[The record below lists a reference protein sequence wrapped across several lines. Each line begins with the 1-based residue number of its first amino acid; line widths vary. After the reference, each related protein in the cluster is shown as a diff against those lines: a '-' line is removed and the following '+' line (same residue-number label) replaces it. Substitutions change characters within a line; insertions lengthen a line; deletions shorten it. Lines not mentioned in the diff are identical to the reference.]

1 MSAIL
6 RNGAVDIQAFVDAQ
20 PLSGFQWR
28 VLGLC
33 FLVVALDGFDT
44 AAIGFIAPALS
55 QDWSLTPGQLNPVMV
70 AALAGLAVGAFACGP
85 LADRFGRKRILMLSV
100 LFFGGFS
107 LASAGSDSVA
117 GLSVLRF
124 LTGLGLGGA
133 MPQAVTLMSEYC
145 PQRRRS
151 LLVTTMFCGFTLGS
165 ALGGIVSAHLVPLFG
180 WRSILGLGGALPLLI
195 LPALALWLPESPRFL
210 LLRPGNEARVA
221 ALLRKIAALP
231 AGWSGAFLD
240 GVARDP
246 ATQVGR
252 SPLQLIMAPALRQG
266 TVLLWG
272 AFFMSLLI
280 IYLLTNWL
288 PTLIKGTG
296 LSLSQA
302 ALLTA
307 LFQIGGTIGSI
318 VLGATMD
325 RFNPYRVLA
334 LAYLA
339 GALCIGAI
347 ARFYYDFWLLGAF
360 VAGVGFCISGSQ
372 VGANALA
379 AAFYPTASRATGVS
393 WALGAGRIGSIVGS
407 LSGGAMLGLG
417 WGIQGIFSLLML
429 PAAIAAL
436 LIFIMGLRYRHAR
449 TTTAAVTAH

>member
-6 RNGAVDIQAFVDAQ
+6 QKGAVDVRAFVDAQ
-20 PLSGFQWR
+20 KLSGFQWR

-55 QDWSLTPGQLNPVMV
+55 HDWSLSPGQLNPVLV
-70 AALAGLAVGAFACGP
+70 AALGGLAVGAFACGP

-100 LFFGGFS
+100 LLFGGFS
-107 LASAGSDSVA
+107 LASAWAGSVTE
-117 GLSVLRF
+117 LSVLRF

-133 MPQAVTLMSEYC
+133 MPQAVTLTSEYC

-165 ALGGIVSAHLVPLFG
+165 ALGGVVSAHLLPLYG
-180 WRSILGLGGALPLLI
+180 WRSVLALGGILPLLV
-195 LPALALWLPESPRFL
+195 LPALALWLPESARFL
-210 LLRPGNEARVA
+210 LLTPGNDARVA
-221 ALLRKIAALP
+221 RLLRAIAPLP
-231 AGWSGAFLD
+231 AGWTGGFVDASDPVSTVGAD
-240 GVARDP
+240 
-246 ATQVGR
+246 R
-252 SPLQLIMAPALRQG
+252 SPLRRLMAPELRQG
-266 TVLLWG
+266 TLLLWG

-307 LFQIGGTIGSI
+307 LFQIGGTLGSI
-318 VLGATMD
+318 LLGAAMD
-325 RFNPYRVLA
+325 RANPYRVLA

-347 ARFYYDFWLLGAF
+347 ARYYTDFWLLGAF

-379 AAFYPTASRATGVS
+379 ASFYPTASRATGVS

-417 WGIQGIFSLLML
+417 WGMHGIFSLLMI
-429 PAAIAAL
+429 PAALAAL
-436 LIFIMGLRYRHAR
+436 LIFCMGRRYRPG
-449 TTTAAVTAH
+449 AAPPAAAPVH